1 MVGER
6 LVKYLFKQ
14 EISTELEYF
23 LQMSIWFHKVV
34 RRREVV
40 GGLGLSVLLLIFPSL
55 AAAAGPTLKAARV
68 GQKVVFRGYVYTV
81 VKSKG
86 KLIWKQ
92 GAKVATATASA
103 SAKPSASATPT
114 ATPTPSASATPTA
127 TATPTQTPSAT
138 QTPSPTS
145 VPVAPIDGVFV
156 TNSADL
162 KEGQVK
168 IIEVN
173 TAKNQYTSY
182 SFSRLGGKIYAV
194 SIICTHAGCKVA
206 AEKTE
211 LICPCHLS
219 IFNPYDGAAQSG
231 PARLPLTRYVAT
243 EQDGKIYIKP

>member
-1 MVGER
+1 
-6 LVKYLFKQ
+6 
-14 EISTELEYF
+14 
-23 LQMSIWFHKVV
+23 MSPWIQKVV

-40 GGLGLSVLLLIFPSL
+40 GGLGLSALLLLFPSL
-55 AAAAGPTLKAARV
+55 AVAAGPTLKASKL
-68 GQKVVFRGYVYTV
+68 GQKIVYRGYVYTV

-86 KLIWKQ
+86 KLVWKQ

-114 ATPTPSASATPTA
+114 PSPTPSATATPTPSP
-127 TATPTQTPSAT
+127 TPTQTSTPI
-138 QTPSPTS
+138 QTPPAT
-145 VPVAPIDGVFV
+145 PEGAFVA
-156 TNSADL
+156 NSSEI

-194 SIICTHAGCKVA
+194 SVICTHAGCKVV

-211 LICPCHLS
+211 LVCNCHLS
-219 IFNPYDGAAQSG
+219 IFSPFDGAAQSG
-231 PARLPLTRYVAT
+231 PARLPLTRYEVT
-243 EQDGKIYIKP
+243 EKDGKIYIKP